1 MSAIRSIVSSRPEDP
16 EALRQLLRKTGAEA
30 EKADP
35 AHPAESSAG
44 AAALAERPVAPI
56 ESGESGESGAHSSNA
71 GVMTGN
77 FVRLE
82 SSRSKYVEANLA
94 AFGQKTLAE
103 TLQDQNVTALIL
115 EATSYFENIDDGD
128 EKNYAAK
135 YLACRKVEKMM
146 VRKHRAKEQEAG
158 EEALEEIKDER
169 ERISKEAAA
178 PKDANGE
185 PILVGP
191 EAAEA
196 PIPASPENS
205 PGSSS
210 FTPAAP
216 VPGATVPGASVP
228 GLAAPEAASASKPLP
243 EQAPAPVTLTG
254 GNLKITV

>member
-1 MSAIRSIVSSRPEDP
+1 MSAIRSIGAARPEDP

-44 AAALAERPVAPI
+44 AAALAERPDAPVKLGQ
-56 ESGESGESGAHSSNA
+56 SGQSGAHSS
-71 GVMTGN
+71 GVSVMTGN

-82 SSRSKYVEANLA
+82 SSRSKYVEANLS

-115 EATSYFENIDDGD
+115 EATSYFENIDGD

-196 PIPASPENS
+196 PKPASPENS
-205 PGSSS
+205 PGSSAS
-210 FTPAAP
+210 VPDAP
-216 VPGATVPGASVP
+216 VPEAP
-228 GLAAPEAASASKPLP
+228 APEAAPTSKSLP
-243 EQAPAPVTLTG
+243 EQASAPVPPIG
-254 GNLKITV
+254 GSLSITV